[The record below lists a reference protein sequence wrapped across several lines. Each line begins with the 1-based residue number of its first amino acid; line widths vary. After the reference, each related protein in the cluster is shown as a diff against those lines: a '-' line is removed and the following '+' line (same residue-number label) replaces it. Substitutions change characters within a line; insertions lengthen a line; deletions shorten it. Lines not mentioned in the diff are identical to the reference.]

1 MNKKSVKGFAFVLFF
16 IIVSSILVIVATSV
30 KKLEGFIPQY
40 TNHSSKCFD
49 CEQDIINRY
58 GEAFAW
64 KSQKSKLFSAET
76 DGIAQT
82 GSIAGG
88 YLGKT
93 LKYY

>member
-1 MNKKSVKGFAFVLFF
+1 MNKKFVKGFAFVLFF
-16 IIVSSILVIVATSV
+16 IIMSSILVIIATCV

-40 TNHSSKCFD
+40 MNHPSKCFD

-58 GEAFAW
+58 GVESAW
-64 KSQKSKLFSAET
+64 RAQPTKLFSAET
-76 DGIAQT
+76 EGVAQT
-82 GSIAGG
+82 GTIAGG